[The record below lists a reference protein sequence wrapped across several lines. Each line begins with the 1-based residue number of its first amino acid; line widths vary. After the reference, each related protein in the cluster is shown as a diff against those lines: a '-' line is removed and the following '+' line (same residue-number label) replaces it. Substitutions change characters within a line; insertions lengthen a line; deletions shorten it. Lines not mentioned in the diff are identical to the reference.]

1 MRAIENCRSSALG
14 CHVDRCDNCGY
25 AEVSYN
31 SCRDRHCPKCQGQ
44 RRRKWVN
51 ERMKDLLPVP
61 YYHVVFTLP
70 DAIFP
75 LCLFNQKV
83 IYDLLFDASA
93 ETLLAFG
100 RDDKWIGGEIGFFG
114 ILHTWGQTTCM
125 HPHIHFVVPGGGID
139 PDGCWVPAKHTD
151 KFLFP
156 VHALS
161 RVFRAKFIAGLKQA
175 YNTGQLV
182 FPGELAELASARG
195 FMSWIGHLCSN
206 QWITYAKPPFGDAS
220 QVVNYLGRYTHRV
233 AISNHRIRSIE
244 DGQIVF
250 TYRDYADGD
259 KVKEL
264 LLPAHEFI
272 RRFLYHVLPPGFHKI
287 RHYGF
292 MANGRRAKLRQITEY
307 LSTIHNTDNQIP
319 LQQSTETASCI
330 ICPVCGN
337 ARLCF
342 MAVIPSFPTRPT
354 PYEFLQT
361 MQYNLSVS
369 LAKGYSPII

>member
-14 CHVDRCDNCGY
+14 CHVDRCDHCGY
-25 AEVSYN
+25 TEISYN

-51 ERMKDLLPVP
+51 DRVKDLLPVP

-75 LCLFNQKV
+75 MCLFNQKV

-100 RDDKWIGGEIGFFG
+100 RDDKWIGGEVGFFG
-114 ILHTWGQTTCM
+114 ILHTWGQTACM

-182 FPGELAELASARG
+182 FPGELVELASARG
-195 FMSWIGHLCSN
+195 FMKWIGQLCSN
-206 QWITYAKPPFGDAS
+206 QWITYAKPPFGDAG

-250 TYRDYADGD
+250 SYRDYADGD

-264 LLPAHEFI
+264 SLTAHEFI
-272 RRFLYHVLPPGFHKI
+272 RRFLYHVLPAGFHKI

-292 MANGRRAKLRQITEY
+292 MANGRRTKLREMVEY
-307 LSTIHNTDNQIP
+307 LSNIHNADDQTQFQESTD
-319 LQQSTETASCI
+319 TTSCI

-342 MAVIPSFPTRPT
+342 MAVIPSFPARPT
-354 PYEFLQT
+354 PYEFIQIL
-361 MQYNLSVS
+361 QYNLSVNP
-369 LAKGYSPII
+369 AKGPFSIS